1 MACCRISQ
9 LLTSIV
15 EEVDF
20 DHKSRENCIG
30 ILYVFLRT
38 ISVLS
43 AELTPIQGRHLKFK
57 ITEQQMSRIFLY
69 GVIIKAEFSRRYQ
82 IFLQYSLSIL

>member
-1 MACCRISQ
+1 M
-9 LLTSIV
+9 

-30 ILYVFLRT
+30 ILYVFLPT

-57 ITEQQMSRIFLY
+57 ITAPLSATTLTTI
-69 GVIIKAEFSRRYQ
+69 AERE
-82 IFLQYSLSIL
+82 LSQFPSV